1 MRTKLLNLET
11 LFYIFLHFVGTLD
24 VLNLRL
30 KISIQS
36 RHVVGPRGVGGGVG
50 TGKYGLIKN
59 IYFHLFRGKKNTS
72 PGRGPSGRR
81 GRGLWIMRI
90 NKKKNISVYLGL
102 KKYSPQ
108 AGALRKMGGGG
119 LLKTWID
126 KNISLIYFEVKIF
139 PFPPGPLEGGGREE
153 SFRTIRIYIK
163 YLFSFI

>member
-36 RHVVGPRGVGGGVG
+36 RHVVGPRGVGPGGGGG

-81 GRGLWIMRI
+81 GKGLREAA
-90 NKKKNISVYLGL
+90 NKKIKN
-102 KKYSPQ
+102 
-108 AGALRKMGGGG
+108 
-119 LLKTWID
+119 
-126 KNISLIYFEVKIF
+126 F
-139 PFPPGPLEGGGREE
+139 
-153 SFRTIRIYIK
+153 
-163 YLFSFI
+163 

>member
-59 IYFHLFRGKKNTS
+59 IYFHLFRGKKIL
-72 PGRGPSGRR
+72 PRAGGPRG
-81 GRGLWIMRI
+81 
-90 NKKKNISVYLGL
+90 
-102 KKYSPQ
+102 
-108 AGALRKMGGGG
+108 
-119 LLKTWID
+119 
-126 KNISLIYFEVKIF
+126 
-139 PFPPGPLEGGGREE
+139 EGGGA
-153 SFRTIRIYIK
+153 YGK
-163 YLFSFI
+163 